1 MAESHLLRRVLVRLY
16 GDGLAGWAA
25 SIVAERSIAALRAST
40 QKEPE
45 LLDVSR
51 LRPGE
56 TYLVTTRPAP
66 RRKERQLAAASEK
79 AHARLEKAERP
90 SRKLRR
96 TSRRLRIA
104 KRRLART
111 RAGSRRER
119 KATAVVLQ
127 LANHVERQKA
137 LLEQFAPLVKP
148 GARLI
153 YGTCSMLRE
162 ENEDVVAAFL
172 ARHPEFSVLPP
183 ADRLGQELGAKV
195 DSGGFLRV
203 TPGQH
208 GTDGFFGATL
218 VRARSAA

>member
-1 MAESHLLRRVLVRLY
+1 MAESPLLRRVLVRLY

-25 SIVAERSIAALRAST
+25 AIVAERSIAALRAST

-127 LANHVERQKA
+127 LANHVDALEVPSKKVKRLRAEVASIDQALAGQQEKVMAKAQK
-137 LLEQFAPLVKP
+137 
-148 GARLI
+148 GAR
-153 YGTCSMLRE
+153 
-162 ENEDVVAAFL
+162 
-172 ARHPEFSVLPP
+172 
-183 ADRLGQELGAKV
+183 
-195 DSGGFLRV
+195 
-203 TPGQH
+203 PGRRRQ
-208 GTDGFFGATL
+208 F
-218 VRARSAA
+218 R